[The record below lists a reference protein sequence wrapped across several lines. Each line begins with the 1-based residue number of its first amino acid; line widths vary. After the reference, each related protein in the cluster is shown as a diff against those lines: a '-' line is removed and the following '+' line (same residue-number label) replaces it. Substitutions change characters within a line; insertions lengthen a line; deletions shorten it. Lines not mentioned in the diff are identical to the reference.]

1 MDLNLPKSFFKYYED
16 AELFLSHYKT
26 SPLLTEATYCTGM
39 SFFTVQASFNEVSR
53 RFTFRFI
60 STSQASTK
68 SIELREKMKTGHL
81 LPFMR
86 LRLLMEQTN
95 FFIGKHYVPFSP
107 KEAAVFECMKKKYT
121 IQQTMD
127 ELNIDRK
134 EIVTNAIQRI
144 HRKKS
149 FTLE

>member
-1 MDLNLPKSFFKYYED
+1 MNLPKSFFKYYED
-16 AELFLSHYKT
+16 EELFLSHYKT
-26 SPLLTEATYCTGM
+26 SFHLTEVTYSVGV

-53 RFTFRFI
+53 TFALTFI
-60 STSQASTK
+60 STPQTSTK

-81 LPFMR
+81 LPFMK
-86 LRLLMEQTN
+86 LRLLMEQTSLS
-95 FFIGKHYVPFSP
+95 IGKHYVPFSP